1 MNDRGPIPEPKE
13 PVHIGWKYS
22 SGIGK
27 DKKFVINTNKGL
39 MDFDQ
44 YAVERGLTASC
55 LDKRYRKYGGDSE
68 HPEIL
73 SPKYYTGNRKQTK
86 PRTKKKKAE
95 QPIRPPVPRLEVSAL
110 ILHSLLASNE
120 YTEET
125 AISLAW
131 DYAEGLVQE
140 GCKRGLIRVY
150 KEEA

>member
-1 MNDRGPIPEPKE
+1 MSDQGPIPEPKQ

-44 YAVERGLTASC
+44 YAIERGLTASC
-55 LDKRYRKYGGDSE
+55 LNKRYSKYGGNSE
-68 HPEIL
+68 HPGIL
-73 SPKYYTGNRKQTK
+73 DAKFCTGNRIQSK
-86 PRTKKKKAE
+86 PRTKKKVE
-95 QPIRPPVPRLEVSAL
+95 QPIRPSVPRLEIAAL
-110 ILHSLLASNE
+110 VLQGFIASNE
-120 YTEET
+120 YTEES